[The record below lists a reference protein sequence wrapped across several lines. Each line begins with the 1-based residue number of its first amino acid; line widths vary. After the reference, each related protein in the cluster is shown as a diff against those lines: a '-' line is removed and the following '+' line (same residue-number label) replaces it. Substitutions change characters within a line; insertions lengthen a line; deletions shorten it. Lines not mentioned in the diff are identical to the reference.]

1 LFSRIKRRTAVR
13 SGMFGLS
20 AFAALFAGAVAYKN
34 YNAARLDFEPWP
46 MSAALRHPEL
56 TGVPNLQ
63 LVSFSSADGLRIA
76 GWYVPSRNRAAIVV
90 SHGTNA
96 DRSSMLPELRLLASA
111 GFGVLAFDWPGDG
124 DSEGQGDIRYGSI
137 ERHALTAALDWLAA
151 RPDVDPSRIG
161 GLGFSIG
168 GFLMAQVAALDP
180 RLRAVVIE
188 AAPPD
193 YEEYLRRLHARW
205 SFLSEWPAYW
215 AVRNTG
221 LIPGNMSPRDV
232 IGAISPRPILIIGG
246 ALDEA
251 VSPTMVNE
259 LYAAAREPK
268 SVWMVPGAHHGG
280 YSRAAAEDY
289 QRHLLGFFSAGL
301 LSDVHALLRSLPV
314 VCAVDDNG
322 QCKTSS

>member
-1 LFSRIKRRTAVR
+1 MLSRRRRRAAAR
-13 SGMFGLS
+13 SGIFALL
-20 AFAALFAGAVAYKN
+20 AFAALFAGAVAYRN
-34 YNAARLDFEPWP
+34 YRAARLDFEPWP
-46 MSAALRHPEL
+46 MSASLRQPEL

-63 LVSFSSADGLRIA
+63 LVAFQSTDGLRIA
-76 GWYVPSRNRAAIVV
+76 GWYAPSLNHAAVVV

-96 DRSSMLPELRLLASA
+96 DRSSMLAELRLLAAA

-124 DSEGQGDIRYGSI
+124 DSEGRGDIHYGPI
-137 ERHALTAALDWLAA
+137 EQHALMSALTWLAA
-151 RPDVDPSRIG
+151 RPEIDPNRIG

-168 GFLMAQVAALDP
+168 GFLMTQVAAVDP

-193 YEEYLRRLHARW
+193 YEEYLRRLHGRW

-221 LIPGNMSPRDV
+221 LVPGRMSPRDV
-232 IGAISPRPILIIGG
+232 IGAISPRSILIIGG
-246 ALDEA
+246 ALDEV
-251 VSPTMVNE
+251 VSPAMVME

-268 SVWMVPGAHHGG
+268 SLWMVPGAHHGG

-289 QRHLLGFFSAGL
+289 QRHLVGFFNAGL
-301 LSDVHALLRSLPV
+301 LERVHAL
-314 VCAVDDNG
+314 
-322 QCKTSS
+322 